1 MISSAESRM
10 KSCGQNVAPKMW
22 NLLSD
27 RSQSTAWRPPQ
38 FSHTVPKNS
47 RNRTPAPLMRRV
59 RNRPVKLR
67 VWIRL
72 SLDLAFIFGREG
84 SKVCTKGALSTV
96 RTGILSLM
104 VFRSSASIRQEH
116 YERRSVCITDS
127 GIALKTGSDARGSPA
142 CDKLKHLSRRGVGGY
157 ITRLQALL
165 IRVSQITESLSV
177 AFKCRRPS
185 TAPATVKASASASV
199 M

>member
-1 MISSAESRM
+1 MINSADSRM
-10 KSCGQNVAPKMW
+10 KSCGQKVAPKIW
-22 NLLSD
+22 NLLSE

-38 FSHTVPKNS
+38 FNHTVPKNS
-47 RNRTPAPLMRRV
+47 KNRKPAPLMRRL
-59 RNRPVKLR
+59 RNSPVKLR

-72 SLDLAFIFGREG
+72 SLVLAFDFGRAG
-84 SKVCTKGALSTV
+84 SNVSTV

-104 VFRSSASIRQEH
+104 VFRSSASIRHEH

-127 GIALKTGSDARGSPA
+127 GIALKSGSDGHDRPA
-142 CDKLKHLSRRGVGGY
+142 CDNLKHLSHKGANAWAKQLRRV
-157 ITRLQALL
+157 L
-165 IRVSQITESLSV
+165 INVSQITESLSL
-177 AFKCRRPS
+177 AFRCRRPS

>member
-1 MISSAESRM
+1 MINSAESRM
-10 KSCGQNVAPKMW
+10 KSCGQKVAPKIW
-22 NLLSD
+22 NLLSE

-47 RNRTPAPLMRRV
+47 TNRKPAPLMRRL
-59 RNRPVKLR
+59 RNSPVKLR

-72 SLDLAFIFGREG
+72 SLDLAFVFRREG
-84 SKVCTKGALSTV
+84 SNVSTV

-104 VFRSSASIRQEH
+104 VFRSSASIRHEH

-127 GIALKTGSDARGSPA
+127 GIALKSGSDGRSCMA
-142 CDKLKHLSRRGVGGY
+142 CDNLKQPSLPAPGAFAKQRRQVRINPG
-157 ITRLQALL
+157 
-165 IRVSQITESLSV
+165 QITEPLSV